1 MDTNMVGIII
11 AIVGTWATLVGTVIL
26 MMFWVRQE
34 TTMLRE
40 EAKENRKDFL
50 QINRNL
56 ENVMVSMSREMKE
69 FHIRLIDIDME
80 LRHDIRM
87 QSERSDKLYTMFI
100 DLLKEQK
107 AK

>member
-50 QINRNL
+50 QISRNL
-56 ENVMVSMSREMKE
+56 ENVMVSMDREMKE
-69 FHIRLIDIDME
+69 FHSRLIDIDIE
-80 LRHDIRM
+80 CQRL
-87 QSERSDKLYTMFI
+87 
-100 DLLKEQK
+100 

>member
-11 AIVGTWATLVGTVIL
+11 AIVGTGATLVGTVIS

-40 EAKENRKDFL
+40 EAKENRKDFI
-50 QINRNL
+50 QISRNIEFEMRDFHNKL
-56 ENVMVSMSREMKE
+56 IEIERE
-69 FHIRLIDIDME
+69 RL
-80 LRHDIRM
+80 
-87 QSERSDKLYTMFI
+87 
-100 DLLKEQK
+100 